1 MTRQEL
7 NQLSREELIE
17 QIIALQADNEALR
30 LKLEKGKKP
39 PTNSNNS
46 SQPPSHDHKRNL
58 VADRPKRKHGPPAGH
73 PKHERKLVAQPDH
86 VVNLRPQECSC
97 CRADL
102 SGQSGELTDVN
113 QITELPPAQAKV
125 IEVRQYRVTCP
136 ECGQWEMLQPPE
148 GMEMGRTFGAR
159 FEATVVYYRQEQHLS
174 YKRTREAL
182 WNLHGAKISQGG
194 INQIV
199 QRAGK
204 KIVEEAAA
212 IHETVQQSAVI
223 NCDETGARLDGRNW
237 WEWVFCTATAV
248 LHIIKPSRGAD
259 VIHEMMGE
267 HVAEVWG
274 SDLWAAQLNA
284 PTKQWQLCLSH
295 QKRNLQAVI
304 DRYPQSFWAQAMQAL
319 FRYAIH
325 VYHQRDSLPPEQ
337 FRAKVARIE
346 RLCDLLLEREPTQTE
361 AIRLRRRYRKHRSS
375 LFVFLYRNDV
385 DPTNN
390 VSERALRASV
400 VHRKVCG
407 SFRSQWG
414 ATAYAAWASVIHT
427 AALKKV
433 SAFEAIR
440 SLMGCPA
447 LPLPVSL

>member
-1 MTRQEL
+1 M
-7 NQLSREELIE
+7 
-17 QIIALQADNEALR
+17 
-30 LKLEKGKKP
+30 
-39 PTNSNNS
+39 
-46 SQPPSHDHKRNL
+46 
-58 VADRPKRKHGPPAGH
+58 
-73 PKHERKLVAQPDH
+73 
-86 VVNLRPQECSC
+86 
-97 CRADL
+97 
-102 SGQSGELTDVN
+102 
-113 QITELPPAQAKV
+113 
-125 IEVRQYRVTCP
+125 
-136 ECGQWEMLQPPE
+136 
-148 GMEMGRTFGAR
+148 
-159 FEATVVYYRQEQHLS
+159 S

-182 WNLHGAKISQGG
+182 WNLHEAEISQGG

-199 QRAGK
+199 RRAGQ

-248 LHIIKPSRGAD
+248 LHRIKPSRGAD
-259 VIHEMMGE
+259 VIQEMMGE

-274 SDLWAAQLNA
+274 SDCWSAQLKA
-284 PTKQWQLCLSH
+284 PAKEWQLCLSH

-325 VYHQRDSLPPEQ
+325 AHHQRDSLPPEH

-414 ATAYAAWASVIHT
+414 ATAYAAWASVIDT
-427 AALKKV
+427 AALKKI